1 MSYSEEHIY
10 GEKVLDFVRTAAEYC
25 STLEQADEIKL
36 KDLVDKLHTLLP
48 KLYYS
53 ATHLYELE
61 SQFEDLGQKFVT
73 EQDYE
78 SIRDKLLLKLGQY
91 DAYEEVFDEARVE
104 FEDSVGESISEDLAD
119 IYQDIKDFILLFE
132 LGTNE
137 VMYEALWECQQSFQS
152 IWGQKITNVLRPIHG
167 LRYSDED
174 LEENTINKKE
184 NANFKSVNSGDWI
197 LKKRQEDYRNEQ

>member
-1 MSYSEEHIY
+1 
-10 GEKVLDFVRTAAEYC
+10 
-25 STLEQADEIKL
+25 L
-36 KDLVDKLHTLLP
+36 KDLINKLHKLLP

-53 ATHLYELE
+53 ATNLSELD
-61 SQFEDLGQKFVT
+61 SQFEDLGQKFVS
-73 EQDYE
+73 EKDYE
-78 SIRDKLLLKLGQY
+78 SIRNKLLVKLGQY

-119 IYQDIKDFILLFE
+119 IYQDIKDFIMLFE

-152 IWGQKITNVLRPIHG
+152 IWGQKVTNVLRPLHS

-184 NANFKSVNSGDWI
+184 NTNFKNVDTRDWI
-197 LKKRQEDYRNEQ
+197 LKKRQEDYRNE